1 MMMMI
6 IMRFALFFSTV
17 RPSISVTGAIDRG
30 DSRPRHVRP
39 RIDIKPTM
47 QTISH
52 LAQLL
57 PRPRTGPP
65 ASTAS
70 ATTQPANGARQ
81 DAVEVSRALH
91 RALGSL
97 WEKADGLFG
106 TGKALYRVFCHI
118 ELDQRPR
125 VGEVENLTTT
135 RWRSC
140 LGLRAVGRCRDWS
153 VRWETSIE
161 LDRLVSSSPIDRRS
175 TSIASRSALERC
187 SGQQQSYHNNKLM
200 QQTKQ
205 VKQVP
210 KPTSS
215 PFPLSASSRQKIK
228 PTTSTRRRETTS
240 TTNPSQTRK
249 CSPSHTASLVPIPP
263 HPQHPHPR
271 AHYCERFAR
280 PGPEREGSGTLQCTV
295 QCCTAT
301 EMQRTGVQSKGAGL
315 PFSRASVGR
324 AWSKAR

>member
-81 DAVEVSRALH
+81 DAVEVSRAFH

-215 PFPLSASSRQKIK
+215 PFPPQRYLSPVHQANNI
-228 PTTSTRRRETTS
+228 
-240 TTNPSQTRK
+240 NPPMRNDQHDQPVSNKKMQ
-249 CSPSHTASLVPIPP
+249 PQSHRIPRP
-263 HPQHPHPR
+263 HPTPSP
-271 AHYCERFAR
+271 APTS
-280 PGPEREGSGTLQCTV
+280 PGPLLRAVRSP
-295 QCCTAT
+295 
-301 EMQRTGVQSKGAGL
+301 R
-315 PFSRASVGR
+315 SRARGLWNTAMYSAVLYCDRNAENGS
-324 AWSKAR
+324 AEQGCWPAL